1 MSGPAVSPR
10 ALAPRPLRWIVV
22 SGVLLSLGFVALL
35 YALTWVVLWTAEP
48 ERVREIQTAIVLYG
62 RIVLPKALW
71 PHWLLTC
78 VLYALVE
85 RRTALARA
93 GTLARIAALVG
104 VALLVAGLVTGVV
117 LPSGLGDLPRVHVSS
132 PAIFA
137 STCAELAGAT
147 TVAALLASFVLRWR
161 PGRDS

>member
-1 MSGPAVSPR
+1 MNGPAASPR
-10 ALAPRPLRWIVV
+10 ALAPRPLRWIVL

-35 YALTWVVLWTAEP
+35 YALTWVVRWTAEP

-62 RIVLPKALW
+62 RVVLAKALW

-78 VLYALVE
+78 RLYALVE

-93 GTLARIAALVG
+93 GAIARVAALFG
-104 VALLVAGLVTGVV
+104 VALLVGGLVTGVV

-132 PAIFA
+132 PVNFA

-147 TVAALLASFVLRWR
+147 TVAALLASFIL
-161 PGRDS
+161 GRRSRSDS